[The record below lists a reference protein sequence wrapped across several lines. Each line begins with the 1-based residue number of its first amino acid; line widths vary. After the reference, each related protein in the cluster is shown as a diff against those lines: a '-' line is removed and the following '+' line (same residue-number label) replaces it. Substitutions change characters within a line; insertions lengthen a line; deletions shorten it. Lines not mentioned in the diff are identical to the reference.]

1 MEISQEMIDNI
12 RRIAEALTPI
22 WEAVKR
28 TMKAAYDALRQY
40 FLKAYVGSLQLEYY
54 SLTSVLNVTKKTV
67 ARNKIIRRQVR
78 IKDLIRRVQGAE

>member
-1 MEISQEMIDNI
+1 MEISQEMIDKLG
-12 RRIAEALTPI
+12 RIAKAITPI

-28 TMKAAYDALRQY
+28 TIKAAYDALCQY
-40 FLKAYVGSLQLEYY
+40 LVKAYVGSLQLEYY